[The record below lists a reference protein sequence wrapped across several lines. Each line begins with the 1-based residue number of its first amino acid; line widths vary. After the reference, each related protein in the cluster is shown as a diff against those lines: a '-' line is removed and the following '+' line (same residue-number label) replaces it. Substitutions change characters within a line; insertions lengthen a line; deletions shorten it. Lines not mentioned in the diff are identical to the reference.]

1 MSPSPG
7 QSPVAASAP
16 EGTTPPATPATVD
29 AIYVDGA
36 FQPLEAVDLPA
47 GARVRLQVTLAAP
60 VVEPAQ
66 ATTSTASLRQ
76 FTLVLSSGV
85 CAGLAQYVWLE
96 RGAFSW
102 LALGLALLAT
112 LTVGA
117 AFRGQRLWFLRG
129 QAPGVTKR
137 PGRAAVHRPAERLKA
152 PARVAKATYLASWSR
167 RRPALQTL
175 ARGLSRRARG
185 NAQDITPHPQA
196 LNNAWQRGLLL
207 GAPLLMLLV
216 LINLARHRSVD
227 PPPNLTWSLLPWTL
241 AIACY
246 LLALAAPRSPAGRWR
261 ITPGALLVP
270 LALGSCALL
279 LRVWQL
285 DSIPPTLSGDEG
297 SQGLEALKVL
307 AGQIRNPFT
316 TGWLGVPTLSFYFN
330 APTIAVLGPTATALR
345 LPWALVGT
353 ATVLAAYALIARL
366 HGQALALITAALLA
380 GYHYHIHF
388 SRLGSNQIADG
399 LFATLTLLCLYR
411 GCDRRSPFD
420 WALCG
425 TVIGVAQFF
434 YAGARF
440 VAVLAVVV
448 VLFLALRDGRRFWRE
463 QGWGV
468 AAMLGV
474 ALLSAAPMIQFA
486 LRFPAEYN
494 ARLNEVGIFQ
504 SGWLE
509 REQPIRGQGALPI
522 LLDQF
527 WRAALAYNAYPDRTV
542 WYGAPRP
549 LFDLAHGT
557 LFILGL
563 GFAATRLLDRRLF
576 PLVAWWGGA
585 VIMGGMLTES
595 PPSSQRLITTAIPA
609 ICFVALGLLLLAQ
622 GLGQALG
629 PARKHLLTP
638 MLALATAALIA
649 LSLRS
654 YFVSYTPLRVYGNA
668 NAVLATE
675 LAHYAN
681 QQLNPG
687 TRLIFFGWPRMSVDF
702 GTIPYLAPQFER
714 VDLLEPLS
722 GPPPRSLAPPDRDA
736 VFVFVPERA
745 SELELVRA
753 SFPGGTLETVPSPR
767 DGAMLFS
774 AYRVPRSLLG
784 TAP

>member
-1 MSPSPG
+1 MQPG
-7 QSPVAASAP
+7 QAPVTASAS
-16 EGTTPPATPATVD
+16 ESATPGATPAAID

-47 GARVRLQVTLAAP
+47 NTRVRLQVTLAT
-60 VVEPAQ
+60 PAAEAAHA
-66 ATTSTASLRQ
+66 ATGAAHLRQ
-76 FTLVLSSGV
+76 LTLVLSSGV
-85 CAGLAQYVWLE
+85 CAGLAQYVWLQ

-117 AFRGQRLWFLRG
+117 AFHGQRRWFLRG
-129 QAPGVTKR
+129 QAPGER
-137 PGRAAVHRPAERLKA
+137 RQAA
-152 PARVAKATYLASWSR
+152 T
-167 RRPALQTL
+167 
-175 ARGLSRRARG
+175 
-185 NAQDITPHPQA
+185 TPPSK
-196 LNNAWQRGLLL
+196 AWQHGLLL
-207 GAPLLMLLV
+207 AAPLLMLLV
-216 LINLARHRSVD
+216 LINLARDRSID
-227 PPPNLTWSLLPWTL
+227 PPPNLTWSLLPWTVAL
-241 AIACY
+241 ACY
-246 LLALAAPRSPAGRWR
+246 LLALAAPRSPPGRWR
-261 ITPGALLVP
+261 LTPGALLVP

-285 DSIPPTLSGDEG
+285 DAIPPTLSGDEG
-297 SQGLEALKVL
+297 SQGREALKVL
-307 AGQIRNPFT
+307 AGQIRNPFS
-316 TGWLGVPTLSFYFN
+316 TGWLGVPTLSFYLN
-330 APTIAVLGPTATALR
+330 APTIAALGPTATALR

-353 ATVLAAYALIARL
+353 ATVLAAYALVARL
-366 HGQALALITAALLA
+366 HGRALALISAALLA

-411 GCDRRSPFD
+411 GYDRRSQFD

-425 TVIGVAQFF
+425 ALIGVAQFF

-440 VAVLAVVV
+440 VAVLAAVV

-468 AAMLGV
+468 AAMLGA

-504 SGWLE
+504 SGWLA

-542 WYGAPRP
+542 WYGAPWP
-549 LFDLAHGT
+549 LFDLAHGA

-563 GFAATRLLDRRLF
+563 GFAATRLGDRRLF

-629 PARKHLLTP
+629 PTRQRLRAP
-638 MLALATAALIA
+638 MLGLATATLIM
-649 LSLRS
+649 LSLHS

-681 QQLNPG
+681 QRLPRES
-687 TRLIFFGWPRMSVDF
+687 RLIFFGWPRMSADF
-702 GTIPYLAPQFER
+702 GTIPYLAPQLER

-722 GPPPRSLAPPDRDA
+722 VPPPRSLAPPDRDA

-745 SELELVRA
+745 AELELVRA
-753 SFPGGTLETVPSPR
+753 SFPGGTLETVPSPQ
-767 DGAMLFS
+767 DGAPLFS

-784 TAP
+784 TSP